1 MRYPNGPPDG
11 FAGAGGRM
19 PDWVAVESGRP
30 TAVRKFFPRDEN
42 LNSDAN
48 WTGFRLAQGNSQPG
62 QLPEGYLRLHLV
74 SLNLGEPAIHELYV
88 VGQPRRTETVT
99 RESIFVFPARV
110 PFTAQW
116 QSPLTTLDFLVEPEF
131 MSNVVRPE
139 MAAHRLELR
148 PTYSSGD
155 PFIAQALY
163 ALRRDLQE
171 GFPRGRLYGETLGTA
186 LVVHLLRD
194 YAQLDSLGRAPKG
207 WLPPNR
213 LRRVVDYINDRLEAD
228 LSLAELSAL
237 VGLNPDYFARA
248 FRQTTGLSPYRY
260 VLLKRIDRACGLLSD
275 PRIPIGE
282 IAERSG
288 FGSNGAFTTAFRRVR
303 GVTPSAYRYA
313 VL

>member
-1 MRYPNGPPDG
+1 L
-11 FAGAGGRM
+11 
-19 PDWVAVESGRP
+19 S
-30 TAVRKFFPRDEN
+30 
-42 LNSDAN
+42 
-48 WTGFRLAQGNSQPG
+48 
-62 QLPEGYLRLHLV
+62 
-74 SLNLGEPAIHELYV
+74 
-88 VGQPRRTETVT
+88 
-99 RESIFVFPARV
+99 
-110 PFTAQW
+110 
-116 QSPLTTLDFLVEPEF
+116 TLDFLVEPEF
-131 MSNVVRPE
+131 MSNVVRPGVP
-139 MAAHRLELR
+139 AHQLELR

-155 PFIAQALY
+155 PFIAQVLY

-194 YAQLDSLGRAPKG
+194 YAELDSFAGTPRGR
-207 WLPPNR
+207 LPPNR
-213 LRRVVDYINDRLEAD
+213 LRRAVEYINDRLETD
-228 LSLAELSAL
+228 LSLSQLAAL

-248 FRQTTGLSPYRY
+248 FKQTTGLSPYRY